1 MSKYLDETGLAR
13 VWSNIK
19 TYLSNNYQPK
29 GSYAAASHTH
39 SYLPLSGG
47 TMSNTTKVTN
57 LNADLLDG
65 YNASDFATS
74 GHTHSNY
81 VDGTAGTTSI
91 KKIWCGSQASYNAIS
106 SKSADTL
113 YFIV

>member
-19 TYLSNNYQPK
+19 TYLSNNYQTK
-29 GSYAAASHTH
+29 GSY
-39 SYLPLSGG
+39 
-47 TMSNTTKVTN
+47 
-57 LNADLLDG
+57 
-65 YNASDFATS
+65 ATS